1 MTMRAV
7 VFDIGGV
14 LEITPDRGVTT
25 QWEERL
31 HLKPGELDRRMGN
44 VWRDGSLGKRSEE
57 DVRRSLGAM
66 LEMDQARVDA
76 FMQDIWDEYLGDL
89 NGELAA
95 YFTDLRPRY
104 QTALLSNSFVGAR
117 SREQERYHFAEMT
130 DFIIY
135 SHEVGV
141 AKPEPRIFELTWER
155 LGAPPNDIIFLDD
168 VEVNVAAA
176 RALGLHAILFSD
188 TNQAIADIQACL
200 NAPIE

>member
-1 MTMRAV
+1 MTIRAV

-14 LEITPDRGVTT
+14 LEITPDRGVTA
-25 QWEERL
+25 QWEGRL
-31 HLKPGELDRRMGN
+31 HLKPGELDRRMAE